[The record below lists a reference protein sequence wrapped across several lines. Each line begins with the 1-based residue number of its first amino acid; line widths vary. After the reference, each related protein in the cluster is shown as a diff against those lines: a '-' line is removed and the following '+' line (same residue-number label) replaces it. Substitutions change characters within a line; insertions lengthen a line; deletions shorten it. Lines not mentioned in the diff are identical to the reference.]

1 MDDVRLTSLFQ
12 QEFEWCR
19 VRRRIG
25 PHRHRARLTTQL
37 PVRQLGERGGRGSA
51 TISGD
56 VTDDAGD

>member
-19 VRRRIG
+19 VRAGESVVIVTE
-25 PHRHRARLTTQL
+25 PAS
-37 PVRQLGERGGRGSA
+37 PVRQLVEPGRRGSA
-51 TISGD
+51 TISGH